1 MKQYVKYEWLTNMH
15 FTPVPL
21 NTEWG
26 CASKKNLEGWQEK
39 QEKGI
44 HFISIKATWKSLFF
58 AFSEKVG

>member
-1 MKQYVKYEWLTNMH
+1 MAHTH
-15 FTPVPL
+15 AFHSSP
-21 NTEWG
+21 TEHRVG

-39 QEKGI
+39 KEKGI